1 MYLGAKSHA
10 HHPCSLHPPNYLD
23 PILSVLC
30 KHNRNTIQFQARNIL
45 HILRQTHISI
55 QRALNDECEKV
66 YLFGEPNT
74 EYFNQYVKPLCND
87 NVIVKGFMDDKQKMY
102 DMIGKVYS
110 SSISEVASLVK
121 DECILTG
128 TEFVGTN
135 STSHEN
141 IYWGNEKIINEWKRI
156 FKL

>member
-1 MYLGAKSHA
+1 
-10 HHPCSLHPPNYLD
+10 
-23 PILSVLC
+23 
-30 KHNRNTIQFQARNIL
+30 
-45 HILRQTHISI
+45 
-55 QRALNDECEKV
+55 
-66 YLFGEPNT
+66 
-74 EYFNQYVKPLCND
+74 
-87 NVIVKGFMDDKQKMY
+87 MDDKQKMY